1 MSTFTIII
9 IAILLIIIMG
19 ACFGL
24 GYTMSQIEMKSVIKG
39 NEDVIEHLNRHINFL
54 VDKINEV

>member
-1 MSTFTIII
+1 
-9 IAILLIIIMG
+9 MG